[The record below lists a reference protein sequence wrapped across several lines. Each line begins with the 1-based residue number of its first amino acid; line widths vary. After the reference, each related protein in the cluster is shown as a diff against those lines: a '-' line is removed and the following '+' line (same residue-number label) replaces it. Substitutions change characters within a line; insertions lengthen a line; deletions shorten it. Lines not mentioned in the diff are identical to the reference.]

1 MPFAHLRALVAIV
14 RKLHVMNV
22 PEGITPAPEGA
33 LIRQAR
39 TALWPS
45 VSATAAAKKAGV
57 SASRWQQIERGWRW
71 ESKGVPIVDHP
82 PAPTLAIIAAAVGVT
97 PADLISVG
105 RGDAAAELRS
115 LLRAQDQAAPEVD
128 LSQVDSDD
136 LLDELRRRLREGA
149 AVDVPHLAAAREVDP
164 NDPSSFYQD

>member
-1 MPFAHLRALVAIV
+1 MSFAQLRVLVAIV

-82 PAPTLAIIAAAVGVT
+82 PASTLAIIAAAVGVT

-105 RGDAAAELRS
+105 RGDAAALHRREGEARP
-115 LLRAQDQAAPEVD
+115 RPHRHPAT
-128 LSQVDSDD
+128 
-136 LLDELRRRLREGA
+136 LRRVIRTPVHRC
-149 AVDVPHLAAAREVDP
+149 R
-164 NDPSSFYQD
+164 

>member
-1 MPFAHLRALVAIV
+1 MA
-14 RKLHVMNV
+14 RKISAMDV

-39 TALWPS
+39 AALWPAI
-45 VSATAAAKKAGV
+45 SATAAAKKAGI
-57 SASRWQQIERGWRW
+57 SPSRWQAIERGWRW

-105 RGDAAAELRS
+105 RGDAASELRS
-115 LLRAQDQAAPEVD
+115 LLRAQDQAAPAVD

-149 AVDVPHLAAAREVDP
+149 REASEVPYLAAAREIDP
-164 NDPSSFYQD
+164 NDASSFYRD

>member
-1 MPFAHLRALVAIV
+1 MSFAHLRVLVGIV

-71 ESKGVPIVDHP
+71 
-82 PAPTLAIIAAAVGVT
+82 
-97 PADLISVG
+97 
-105 RGDAAAELRS
+105 
-115 LLRAQDQAAPEVD
+115 
-128 LSQVDSDD
+128 
-136 LLDELRRRLREGA
+136 
-149 AVDVPHLAAAREVDP
+149 
-164 NDPSSFYQD
+164 